1 MENTIKAKW
10 NDIITH
16 LKEESS
22 ITGPAIRTF
31 IEPLQLFSFDDG
43 VVTFEIDKETQG
55 DCIDILKSKYNVH
68 IKVAIEVITGEKVDI
83 KYI

>member
-31 IEPLQLFSFDDG
+31 IEPLQLFSYDDG
-43 VVTFEIDKETQG
+43 IVTFEIDKETQG
-55 DCIDILKSKYNVH
+55 DCIGILKSKYNVH
-68 IKVAIEVITGEKVDI
+68 IKVAIEVITGEKVEI
-83 KYI
+83 K

>member
-16 LKEESS
+16 LMEESS

-31 IEPLQLFSFDDG
+31 I
-43 VVTFEIDKETQG
+43 
-55 DCIDILKSKYNVH
+55 
-68 IKVAIEVITGEKVDI
+68 
-83 KYI
+83 